1 MKFAATI
8 LMILVMV
15 PFARAQESLS
25 RNRTAIPS
33 PHAAARN
40 YDPALATAPAAA
52 IFGFKE
58 KKFVLVDVRPAADF
72 GKYRIAGSL
81 NIALHALKTKAY
93 LKAGPMVL
101 VNEGFVVAPLVR
113 ICRALNQAGFRAT
126 ILAGG
131 LKAWQQ
137 KGGRVVGDP
146 FAMTQMSRITPR
158 QLLWEKGHIGLVMA
172 DASGTHSSGSEE
184 LFPEARHLSLIKNR
198 KASEAL
204 KDLVEAADADPF
216 YKLVII
222 TAGDR
227 ENDRIER
234 RLADQGVGR
243 VFFLEG
249 GLPAYETYLEQMQ
262 LAKRP
267 VSERKVTT
275 GGCKSCVQDN

>member
-15 PFARAQESLS
+15 PSAWAQDSLS
-25 RNRTAIPS
+25 RTRTAIPS
-33 PHAAARN
+33 SHAAVRN
-40 YDPALATAPAAA
+40 YDPALATTPAAA

-58 KKFVLVDVRPAADF
+58 KKLELIDVRPAADF
-72 GKYRIAGSL
+72 EKYRIAGSL
-81 NIALHALKTKAY
+81 NIALHALKTKAH
-93 LKAGPMVL
+93 LKARPLVL

-113 ICRALNQAGFRAT
+113 TCRALNLAGFRAT
-126 ILAGG
+126 ILVGG
-131 LKAWQQ
+131 LKAWKQ

-172 DASGTHSSGSEE
+172 DASGTESSGYEE
-184 LFPEARHLSLIKNR
+184 LFPGARHLSLIKKR

-204 KDLVEAADADPF
+204 KDMVEAADADPF

-267 VSERKVTT
+267 ASERKVTT
-275 GGCKSCVQDN
+275 GGCKNCVQDN